1 MTSEPVETSLFQ
13 IAEKPRGLTQVGT
26 CQVRANRTGD
36 REVSCC
42 NKFAESELDFRE
54 FFVGRP
60 SRNVL
65 IDVPMRERYAY
76 LNVTERFSH
85 LSDRGSCGEVH
96 TVRRSRP
103 F

>member
-13 IAEKPRGLTQVGT
+13 IAEKPRRVTQVWT
-26 CQVRANRTGD
+26 CQVRANRAGD

-42 NKFAESELDFRE
+42 NEFAESELDFRE

-65 IDVPMRERYAY
+65 IDVPIHDKRLCA
-76 LNVTERFSH
+76 SA
-85 LSDRGSCGEVH
+85 
-96 TVRRSRP
+96 
-103 F
+103 